1 MKKRFENFTIT
12 ILKLNKLIQ
21 KIKLYEMSGYNL
33 KAIHVMCLHCLSESP
48 SGLTASELCKLTLED
63 KAAISRA
70 LDLLREKGYV
80 EYTTGY
86 NSVIRLAEEG
96 KKIAE
101 FIAEK
106 AAAAVAAGGKDLS
119 EDERE
124 AFYRALHSI
133 AGNLEK
139 YYVDLSEKTNGKS

>member
-1 MKKRFENFTIT
+1 MENRFENFTIT

-21 KIKLYEMSGYNL
+21 KIKLYEISGYNL
-33 KAIHVMCLHCLSESP
+33 KAIHVMCLHCLNENP

-70 LDLLREKGYV
+70 LDLLREKGYI
-80 EYTTGY
+80 EYVTGY
-86 NSVIRLAEEG
+86 NSVISLTQEG
-96 KKIAE
+96 GKVAE

-106 AAAAVAAGGKDLS
+106 ASFAVAAGGKDLT

-124 AFYRALHSI
+124 AFYKALHSI

-139 YYVDLSEKTNGKS
+139 YYNILSENK